1 MGCGKLGKFFCPNC
15 YKTIRF
21 YDPAVYEAIDS
32 VDDLFMLAHYDG
44 VISAAIKEIKYQGVF
59 AINLELAQM
68 IRENFRDKFQFD
80 FLVPVPLAPQR
91 QADRGFNQAEKL
103 AKYLKMAPVL
113 DCLTRTRETKPQF
126 DLNFKERK
134 INVKDAFELK
144 SKSDPSA
151 CSGIRICLI
160 DDVATTGSTISECAK
175 VLKHAGAKKVFA
187 ICVARGG

>member
-1 MGCGKLGKFFCPNC
+1 MGCGKLGKFFCPTC
-15 YKTIRF
+15 RKTIHF

-68 IRENFRDKFQFD
+68 IRENFRNKFQFD

-103 AKYLKMAPVL
+103 ARYLKMAPVFG
-113 DCLTRTRETKPQF
+113 CLTRTRETKPQF
-126 DLNFKERK
+126 DLKFKERK
-134 INVKDAFELK
+134 ENVREAFEIKAKFL
-144 SKSDPSA
+144 P
-151 CSGIRICLI
+151 GFNFCLV
-160 DDVATTGSTISECAK
+160 DDVATTGSTIAECAK
-175 VLKHAGAKKVFA
+175 VLKQAGAKKVFA
-187 ICVARGG
+187 ICIARG